1 MVYRYESGEDS
12 QFDSPRPGTDLSVV
26 SDRPAR
32 TGPSPSRF
40 PTPSLPQPVRPVRSA
55 SARPVPAE
63 AHAVAE
69 PAPPRV
75 RHVAEPAPMR
85 ASEHDDGYPPG
96 RALGPAHR
104 HRPPGGTGR
113 NWQVLVGGAA
123 VLALFALTGLA
134 AAALFVDRAPQTP
147 VDPAGAAVTSPPVA
161 TERQDI
167 DSRDTDQAPLTGREV
182 FPKKELTIGPAQSK
196 YRVLKTQS
204 SGSCATAATGEV
216 ADLLVRLGCSQVVR
230 ATLRSPDGTYLATA
244 GLLNL
249 PDLTNAERARDRI
262 RDLLDERQGRF
273 RGLPAGDDTA
283 ALTSAPARVGW
294 QVRGHYLAY
303 SLVVR
308 ADGAPISADDQA
320 VRDVLFDLIELHLD
334 QEVLER
340 RANGGTAGQPTTG
353 ANGDRTGDE
362 AGDVDQAAPHAGQ
375 RDDGSRTRQDD

>member
-12 QFDSPRPGTDLSVV
+12 QLESPRPGTDLSVL

-55 SARPVPAE
+55 SARPVPVE
-63 AHAVAE
+63 ARAVAE

-75 RHVAEPAPMR
+75 QHVAEPAPVR
-85 ASEHDDGYPPG
+85 TPEHDEGYPPG
-96 RALGPAHR
+96 RALGPAHGYR
-104 HRPPGGTGR
+104 TAGGR

-134 AAALFVDRAPQTP
+134 AAALFVDRTPQTP
-147 VDPAGAAVTSPPVA
+147 VAPAGAPVTSPPVA
-161 TERQDI
+161 VERQDI
-167 DSRDTDQAPLTGREV
+167 DSRDTDQAPLTSREV
-182 FPKKELTIGPAQSK
+182 FPKKELTIGPAQST

-216 ADLLVRLGCSQVVR
+216 ADLLARLGCSQVVR
-230 ATLRSPDGTYLATA
+230 ATLRSPDGTYLVTA

-262 RDLLDERQGRF
+262 RDVLDDRQGRF

-340 RANGGTAGQPTTG
+340 RANGGTAGQPTSG
-353 ANGDRTGDE
+353 VNGDRTGDE
-362 AGDVDQAAPHAGQ
+362 AGDVDQAAPDAGR